1 MVLLRVWITEV
12 WHASNLEITNLEIR
26 HDDEESSGA
35 NSGQPA
41 RYSGVDRGGAYST
54 ALLGLT
60 TAINRCHMKRSGNT
74 VATNFSNTTIGIRWR
89 DFITSVQNH
98 NGDSNKLLITEI
110 QISVVIY
117 LITLLTNLRRNFV
130 SPRLH
135 FLREFSLKTDAWKG
149 GSSDNAKWRRRYRR
163 VKTQQQE

>member
-41 RYSGVDRGGAYST
+41 RYSGVYST